1 MTAELTPDQLVEHAL
16 ASARGPG
23 CVVLLD
29 ESRTANLRWAGN
41 TLTTNGQTRGRSMTV
56 VAVTGDGPGASA
68 GVLSRCVTGRDDVAT
83 LVADAEAVAA
93 ASPPEQSAMPLVGGA
108 AGAGF
113 DEGPAESGIEVFD
126 GLAAQLSDVLAA
138 ARADGI
144 DQYGYAEHV
153 VTTTYLGTSAGVRH
167 RHVQPSGHLTV
178 TAKDST
184 ASTWT
189 GVATRDFTDV
199 DLTAMDRDLRT
210 RLGWSQRSVPL
221 SPGRYPAVLPPTSV
235 ADLTIYAYWE
245 MSALA
250 AHEGRTVYSDPGRG
264 TRVGRA
270 MTDERVSLWSDPQ
283 QPGQECS
290 PVVLAHASSPSSS
303 VFDNGLASPATRW
316 IDGGVL
322 QALIQTRYSAAL
334 TDLPITPGVDNL
346 ALAVDGG
353 HGSVHDLA
361 ARLDE
366 GVLITSL
373 WYIREVDPRSLLL
386 TGLTRDGVFWVSGGE
401 VVGAVDNFRFNE
413 SPIDL
418 LGRITDAGSTTATFS
433 REWGEWFSRT
443 SMPALTVDGF
453 NLSTK
458 SEAR

>member
-1 MTAELTPDQLVEHAL
+1 MSAQLTPDQLVEHAL

-41 TLTTNGQTRGRSMTV
+41 TLTTNGQTRDRSMTV
-56 VAVTGDGPGASA
+56 VALTGDGPGSSA
-68 GVLSRCVTGRDDVAT
+68 GVLSRCVTRLDDVT
-83 LVADAEAVAA
+83 GLVADAEAVAA
-93 ASPPEQSAMPLVGGA
+93 ASPPEQSAMPLVSGA
-108 AGAGF
+108 ATPGF
-113 DEGPAESGIEVFD
+113 GDPPAESSIGVFA
-126 GLAAQLSDVLAA
+126 GVTAQLSDVLDA
-138 ARADGI
+138 ARSDSI
-144 DQYGYAEHV
+144 EQYGYAEHV

-178 TAKDST
+178 TAKDAT

-199 DLTAMDRDLRT
+199 DVTAMDRDLRT
-210 RLGWSQRSVPL
+210 RLGWSRRSVPL
-221 SPGRYPAVLPPTSV
+221 SPGRYSAVLPPTSV

-264 TRVGRA
+264 TKVGRTMA
-270 MTDERVSLWSDPQ
+270 DSRVSLRSDPDLT
-283 QPGQECS
+283 GQECS
-290 PVVLAHASSPSSS
+290 PVVLAHSSSPVSS
-303 VFDNGLASPATRW
+303 VFDNGLASPATTW
-316 IDGGVL
+316 IDAGVL
-322 QALIQTRYSAAL
+322 QALVQTRYSAGL
-334 TDLPITPGVDNL
+334 TGLAVTPAVDNL
-346 ALAVDGG
+346 ALNVEGG
-353 HGSVHDLA
+353 EGSVLDLA

-366 GVLITSL
+366 GLLITSL

-386 TGLTRDGVFWVSGGE
+386 TGLTRDGVFRVSGGE

-418 LGRITDAGSTTATFS
+418 LGRIRDAGSTTPTFS

-453 NLSTK
+453 NVSTL